1 MPMCAVRGERS
12 VGVMTTPTYED
23 TSIDSQS
30 VAGSPHDVVGG
41 IYAAFGRGDMPGL
54 FALLHPEIDWSV
66 TVTAPGG
73 ELVPMLRHGVGHAAV
88 EQYFGGVAELE
99 FHVFDV
105 GGIIVEGDEAIAKIH
120 VEATHRGT
128 GKRLVLD
135 ELHHWIVRDGL
146 AVRYR
151 PHVDTAALIE
161 VFRP

>member
-1 MPMCAVRGERS
+1 MTSTTDENVSTLSPSASRS
-12 VGVMTTPTYED
+12 PL
-23 TSIDSQS
+23 
-30 VAGSPHDVVGG
+30 DVVGG

-73 ELVPMLRHGVGHAAV
+73 ELVPMFRHGVGHSAV
-88 EQYFGGVAELE
+88 EHYFGGVAELE

-105 GGIIVEGDEAIAKIH
+105 HGTIVEGDEVVAKIH
-120 VEATHRGT
+120 FEATHRRT
-128 GKRLVLD
+128 GKRAVID

-151 PHVDTAALIE
+151 PYVDTAALIE
-161 VFRP
+161 LFRP